1 MAGLHFPITADNR
14 SLLSA
19 LEESRRAVDATMKNI
34 EESGTSV
41 ENLFHRIEKA
51 AAISVAGFSLKGI
64 IDQAIETRSYF
75 EDIESSMRVFLGS
88 QEKAVEFTQK
98 LQDAA
103 YYNMFEFA
111 DLADASKQLIAYRN
125 DVEDVIPIINKLSEV
140 AVATKTPLAE
150 MVSLYNRAKSTGT
163 VDSNAIQSWATKGL
177 VLRDVMKDLG
187 VVTAGT
193 SISFEQ
199 LNMALDHV
207 TAEGGMFHGIQDSMM
222 ENISSN
228 IGQLEDNLSL
238 MFNDIG
244 SHLQGVANVGIKA
257 AGDLVDHWQDAL
269 LAITAIGT
277 SIGMGKAVELGGL
290 AINKASTSY
299 GYEVELE
306 QLRAILPAKEEEEE
320 TTLQQAVASGRLS
333 EAKAA
338 EILQTRMQVDEILEE
353 LKAKEALALKNKE
366 LADQEVADLTGNL
379 NDLDEK
385 IEKTKEYMESLSEGA
400 ECLEDLADMEEY
412 ESALDQLCTLER
424 ERNSAAN
431 ELNSATER
439 QNAATRNLATAS
451 TERETLATQ
460 INTAQTAGNTAA
472 KDALSIASA
481 RLRVA
486 FDKLNKVIEANK
498 IMILTAAI
506 WALGTAI
513 YKICTYES
521 EFSKTLKSADD
532 AAQSQI
538 ASMHEEISNLNKL
551 KTSLDSAKKGSAE
564 WKTAKDSIVS
574 QFGKYHDG
582 LDAEIEKT
590 GNLAKSYDNLT
601 KAIRLS
607 AAARALDKFDSEND
621 TSEEVDNFLE
631 GIRRDLSGKNFK
643 IGANGEIDRTNGLKF
658 AKVVGDFQSKIMQK
672 VYDWIKDGDLS
683 RFSPQELGYL
693 KQTGA
698 FSANAGGIGANNIR
712 ERMNTLNEMRERIAQ
727 RYGTTVN
734 EIEGRTPEIKEA
746 DTTLKEAYESAK
758 KAYEDQKILVEKMDK
773 DRASYSAKE
782 YENAV
787 SALKGLKSE
796 YEKYGG
802 QTKEKKSTGLTA
814 DQLAAKE
821 ENASRKLADV
831 IRKQAQERLRMEQDY
846 EYERW
851 QTRID
856 LMEDGETKVLAQQ
869 ELDFAKEKTA
879 LQRRKEQEVEAEL
892 QRQIA
897 LFDAQENVK
906 AAADKKYAKKTFR
919 DSDIDESEFDKI
931 NARYEALEAD
941 LTSAQKKAE
950 QDRLDASK
958 ESMNAYLKEFGS
970 YQQKRLAIAEEY
982 ETKISEAQNDGE
994 RMMLTAQRNK
1004 ALSDLDYDEWV
1015 DTGTIALA
1023 FGDISKLSDSTI
1035 GQLISD
1041 MEKYREKMIQTFD
1054 PEKIEKYEEALSSLR
1069 RVKSDE
1075 SFGAISSF
1083 VPDYFKE
1090 RRAIGDQMD
1099 SAGSNVNAL
1108 YERRAEIYNRI
1119 LSLKERI
1126 SKAEK
1131 NGEDVAQLNGELR
1144 EAEVELSSNAKA
1156 AQKAQDAFKLL
1167 QEQWDQLDTP
1177 EAKFYALCNSIS
1189 AVTGLI
1195 GPLASQASEMVDALG
1210 ASGLASALGTLGEAM
1225 DSVGNIA
1232 SGFANGGLVGGIAAA
1247 AGEVMGWVGKIFSA
1261 GDRKHDRN
1269 IERLQEQI
1277 DALNKS
1283 YEKLGNAADKAFS
1296 TDASELI
1303 EQQDT
1308 LLRQQQV
1315 LIRKQMAEEEAKKK
1329 TDSDKIKQYKE
1340 QLEEIN
1346 EVLAENAR
1354 KAKEAIIGEDL
1365 KSAINEFASLYA
1377 EAWNDG
1383 TDAAQKSIAAV
1394 KNIISSALSELLK
1407 KDIQPASEHFYNA
1420 LAEAMKDGVLTDV
1433 ELDNLDAIKSEI
1445 DALAARSQEQWEMIQ
1460 SRYKDLDELKEELT
1474 DISFDSVRDN
1484 FKSKLADMKST
1495 TKDFIDDFSSMLRD
1509 ALINGLMDEKYDLM
1523 LREWYDEFAEAM
1535 NDRSLTDSER
1545 DALRQQYD
1553 AIVQQGLADR
1563 DFINEIIGGGAYS
1576 QEATKS
1582 AWATLGQ
1589 DQGDELNGRFTTMV
1603 ELEAT
1608 NNTLVAEGNMIAAQ
1622 ILDTIRSLSAL
1633 SMTTEGD
1640 NSTLREIRD
1649 MMFLSTGHLE
1659 DISKYTKQ
1667 LITIREGIDKLND
1680 LINKR
1685 L

>member
-1 MAGLHFPITADNR
+1 MSGLRFEVTAENGDFLRRMEETQR
-14 SLLSA
+14 SLRDTRKVA
-19 LEESRRAVDATMKNI
+19 
-34 EESGTSV
+34 EESGASIGGVIGSLERGLTRLALVAGGAFSATKAIQLARECINVRSEVQDLEKSFSV
-41 ENLFHRIEKA
+41 LLKSEDKAGKLIKEIRQFAATTPMDMSDLAKGAQTMLSFNIEGSKIMPLLKSIGDISKGDA
-51 AAISVAGFSLKGI
+51 NNFSSLSLAFSQMSATGKLMGQDLMQMINAGFNPLMEISRKTGKSIGDLKEEMEKGKISV
-64 IDQAIETRSYF
+64 D
-75 EDIESSMRVFLGS
+75 
-88 QEKAVEFTQK
+88 
-98 LQDAA
+98 
-103 YYNMFEFA
+103 
-111 DLADASKQLIAYRN
+111 
-125 DVEDVIPIINKLSEV
+125 
-140 AVATKTPLAE
+140 
-150 MVSLYNRAKSTGT
+150 MVTEAF
-163 VDSNAIQSWATKGL
+163 
-177 VLRDVMKDLG
+177 
-187 VVTAGT
+187 
-193 SISFEQ
+193 IS
-199 LNMALDHV
+199 A
-207 TAEGGMFHGIQDSMM
+207 TAEGGQFHGMLASQASGLKGSFAYLRGAIADMM
-222 ENISSN
+222 S
-228 IGQLEDNLSL
+228 
-238 MFNDIG
+238 DIG
-244 SHLQGVANVGIKA
+244 GSMEGVTVDAVNMGAELVKNYKDIAEAIAVLATMYGTYKA
-257 AGDLVDHWQDAL
+257 AVVLTTAAEAAQASGTTL
-269 LAITAIGT
+269 LAASKLKLTKIVQQLHATMAMNPYGLVLAAVVALTYGIYKLTTYQTDLEKSTKLAQET
-277 SIGMGKAVELGGL
+277 SSRFEGQMR
-290 AINKASTSY
+290 N
-299 GYEVELE
+299 E
-306 QLRAILPAKEEEEE
+306 QK
-320 TTLQQAVASGRLS
+320 TL
-333 EAKAA
+333 
-338 EILQTRMQVDEILEE
+338 D
-353 LKAKEALALKNKE
+353 
-366 LADQEVADLTGNL
+366 
-379 NDLDEK
+379 
-385 IEKTKEYMESLSEGA
+385 SLSERLSKAKQG
-400 ECLEDLADMEEY
+400 
-412 ESALDQLCTLER
+412 
-424 ERNSAAN
+424 
-431 ELNSATER
+431 TE
-439 QNAATRNLATAS
+439 
-451 TERETLATQ
+451 
-460 INTAQTAGNTAA
+460 
-472 KDALSIASA
+472 
-481 RLRVA
+481 
-486 FDKLNKVIEANK
+486 
-498 IMILTAAI
+498 
-506 WALGTAI
+506 
-513 YKICTYES
+513 
-521 EFSKTLKSADD
+521 
-532 AAQSQI
+532 
-538 ASMHEEISNLNKL
+538 
-551 KTSLDSAKKGSAE
+551 E
-564 WKTAKDSIVS
+564 WKITKDRIVS
-574 QFGKYHDG
+574 QFGKYHSG
-582 LDAEIEKT
+582 LDEEITKT
-590 GNLAKSYDNLT
+590 GTLAGSYETL
-601 KAIRLS
+601 ARSIRMS
-607 AAARALDKFDSEND
+607 AAARAMAEYDRESGLDDDIAKSLGKIRKKLTSGDLNLTDEKGHIIREKDYTRRDGNGYPVDKFISATVEGPL
-621 TSEEVDNFLE
+621 LE
-631 GIRRDLSGKNFK
+631 QIMREAYDYIQTGDESKLS
-643 IGANGEIDRTNGLKF
+643 
-658 AKVVGDFQSKIMQK
+658 AKA
-672 VYDWIKDGDLS
+672 
-683 RFSPQELGYL
+683 LGYL
-693 KQTGA
+693 QQEIGKGGWSELQKIRA
-698 FSANAGGIGANNIR
+698 RKVAND
-712 ERMNTLNEMRERIAQ
+712 
-727 RYGTTVN
+727 
-734 EIEGRTPEIKEA
+734 EGRNITAQTFGTNATAVDDYINGIPEDSKTTTEIVRNKKYWESKRKEA
-746 DTTLKEAYESAK
+746 QTELEALTDIEAK
-758 KAYEDQKILVEKMDK
+758 GAKGEMLRKKILEYDK
-773 DRASYSAKE
+773 TLESY
-782 YENAV
+782 NA
-787 SALKGLKSE
+787 
-796 YEKYGG
+796 
-802 QTKEKKSTGLTA
+802 KEKKSTGLTA

-821 ENASRKLADV
+821 ENASGKLADV
-831 IRKQAQERLRMEQDY
+831 IRKQAQERLRLEQDY

-897 LFDAQENVK
+897 LFEAQENVK

-994 RMMLTAQRNK
+994 RMILTAQRNK

-1041 MEKYREKMIQTFD
+1041 MEKYREKVIQTFD

-1119 LSLKERI
+1119 LSLRERI
-1126 SKAEK
+1126 SRAEK

-1156 AQKAQDAFKLL
+1156 AKKAQDAFKLL
-1167 QEQWDQLDTP
+1167 QEQWDQLETP

-1189 AVTGLI
+1189 AVTGVI

-1210 ASGLASALGTLGEAM
+1210 VSGLASALGTLGEAM

-1283 YEKLGNAADKAFS
+1283 YEKLGQAADNAFS
-1296 TDASELI
+1296 TDVSALI

-1329 TDSDKIKQYKE
+1329 TDKDKIKQYQE

-1346 EVLAENAR
+1346 EVLAGNAR

-1407 KDIQPASEHFYNA
+1407 KDIQPASERFYNA

-1445 DALAARSQEQWEMIQ
+1445 DALASKSQEQWEMIQ

-1495 TKDFIDDFSSMLRD
+1495 SKDFIDDFSSMLRD

-1576 QEATKS
+1576 QETSKGWSTALT
-1582 AWATLGQ
+1582 Q

-1608 NNTLVAEGNMIAAQ
+1608 NNTLVAEGNIIAAQ